1 MKEPF
6 RVSIPLAALYALLAT
21 LVVGAPAQAALY
33 EDIDLSNCPATRTY
47 AANSTAPETI
57 NTEFGFKDTA
67 SNFYLELKKSLGCDG
82 VHPTITC
89 TSASGVLKVEET
101 PAADKDTPVAGTT
114 KVKIT
119 TAGPVST
126 GQLGIF
132 HVTSANVPD
141 ANITCDTDFNFRA
154 VANGK
159 GWGDPHLV
167 TVDGVHYDFQSAGEF
182 TALREPEFEVQT
194 RQTAVPTATVPITN
208 EYTGIR
214 HCVAIYTAVAAKFG
228 KTRVTL
234 QSGLGGRVNPE
245 SMELRVNGTLTSLT
259 NDGIILRTGGGDSP
273 TTHVPAVKVDGIIK
287 KAAGGAIEMTDVN
300 GTQLVVT
307 PTFWNSQNMWYLDVQ
322 VFQTIATQGTMGKI
336 AEGSWLPALPDGSS
350 VGARPDNEN
359 QRYQDL
365 YEKFADAWRVTD
377 ASTLFDYNTGE
388 GTANY
393 TLDEWPRNHPQS
405 CDLPDRASV
414 QPATAAV
421 AQQACGGVTD
431 PVQKADCVYDVTV
444 TGNTGFGQSYERLQ
458 EYRPHGPGWQTQA
471 PSSGPSTP
479 TPPDKSQRPWW
490 WIVALILLLI
500 LIFWFLSR
508 RKSTP

>member
-1 MKEPF
+1 MKEPL
-6 RVSIPLAALYALLAT
+6 RVSGLLAALYAMLAT
-21 LVVGAPAQAALY
+21 IAVVTPAQAALY
-33 EDIDLSNCPATRTY
+33 EDMDLATCPAERTY
-47 AANSTAPETI
+47 AADSAAPEAI
-57 NTEFGFKDTA
+57 NTKFGFKDTA
-67 SNFYLELKKSLGCDG
+67 SSFFLELKSGLGCTG
-82 VHPTITC
+82 THPTINC
-89 TSASGVLKVEET
+89 NSASGALKVEESPTANKDTAIPGSTIVNITT
-101 PAADKDTPVAGTT
+101 PAA
-114 KVKIT
+114 
-119 TAGPVST
+119 VSD

-132 HVTSANVPD
+132 QAIYADAPD
-141 ANITCDTDFNFRA
+141 ANTLCITNFKFRA
-154 VANGK
+154 IANGK

-194 RQTAVPTATVPITN
+194 RQTPVPTATVPITN
-208 EYTGIR
+208 EYTGIT

-234 QSGLGGRVNPE
+234 QSGVGGRVNPE
-245 SMELRVNGTLTSLT
+245 SMELRVNGTLTPLT

-273 TTHVPAVKVDGIIK
+273 STHVPTVKVDGVIK

-307 PTFWNSQNMWYLDVQ
+307 PTFWNGQNLWYLDVQ

-350 VGARPDNEN
+350 LGARPDDEN

-377 ASTLFDYNTGE
+377 SSSLFDYATGE
-388 GTANY
+388 STSTY

-405 CDLPDRASV
+405 CDLPGKTSV
-414 QPATAAV
+414 QPATAA
-421 AQQACGGVTD
+421 QAEAACSAVTD
-431 PVQKADCVYDVTV
+431 PVQKKDCVYDVTV
-444 TGNTGFGQSYERLQ
+444 TGNTGFGQSYVRLQ

-479 TPPDKSQRPWW
+479 PPDKPHRPWWW

-500 LIFWFLSR
+500 LIFWFMSR